1 MKPSARILGALTL
14 AAVLAATMII
24 VAPTRFPR
32 LNIGLPPKPR
42 GSLTPRPIRRCSTVI
57 QWVRKF
63 FSRTPRKDRMGMDFC
78 PSGVPTSRHF

>member
-24 VAPTRFPR
+24 VAPTRFPQFEHWLAAKAAR
-32 LNIGLPPKPR
+32 QSNTPTDPP
-42 GSLTPRPIRRCSTVI
+42 CSTVI

-63 FSRTPRKDRMGMDFC
+63 SRERRGKIEWAWIFC
-78 PSGVPTSRHF
+78 PSGVPTSRRF